1 MLQRYL
7 SAIAS
12 VAVLGVAGLWST
24 AGTTNARTVRVAGG
38 DLQAALDAAR
48 AGDIILLDPGA
59 TYVGNFVLNAKEGR
73 AYVTVQT
80 AIEGARVT
88 GPDGRVDT
96 SQADLLAKIR
106 TPNAAPALRTAPG
119 AGYWRLQFLEIHG
132 SGGGDLVRLGDGGAA
147 QSRLDQVPEHFV
159 IDRCYVHGDRR
170 QGQKRGIALNSG
182 RTMIVN
188 SHFAHFGIPGQETQ
202 AIAGWNGPGPFVIE
216 NNYLEA
222 AGVNLM
228 FGGADP
234 GIQGLVPAN
243 ITIRRNHFAK
253 RLEWRQDNRWVVKNL
268 LELKSARHVTIEW
281 NLLEYNWLHGQTGYA
296 VVLKSWNQDGGAPW
310 SIVEDVGIRYNVIRH
325 VGSAFNILG
334 RSYDHPA
341 ELTRRITIEHNLAYD
356 VSARNWG
363 GHGRFLLVGDG
374 AAELSVNHNTVVQDG
389 TFLHVYGSVGGQ
401 PQPVRGLRL
410 TNNLGPSQR
419 IRHQGRRPRCRERH
433 HHGVFPR
440 RGAPEQCS
448 GRRVCGSLSGI
459 QSFPPGRRV
468 LCPVSRPAC
477 GRLPA
482 EARQSLASRRGWGRA
497 TGCRRGS
504 HPGVLERPA
513 PGRAAGLR
521 YPRGS
526 GTSARASRVPV
537 AGAELPL
544 ADGASPVGSRHRG

>member
-410 TNNLGPSQR
+410 TNNLGLHNEYGIKGDGRGVGNDTITAFFPGAVLQSNVLAGGSADRYPASNLFPPADEFFAQFRDPHAGDYRLKPDSPWRRAAAGGGLLGADVDR
-419 IRHQGRRPRCRERH
+419 ILECLSAPLRAERPESDTPDE
-433 HHGVFPR
+433 GPGPR
-440 RGAPEQCS
+440 RE
-448 GRRVCGSLSGI
+448 
-459 QSFPPGRRV
+459 
-468 LCPVSRPAC
+468 
-477 GRLPA
+477 
-482 EARQSLASRRGWGRA
+482 
-497 TGCRRGS
+497 RRGS
-504 HPGVLERPA
+504 PSQA
-513 PGRAAGLR
+513 PNCPSLTAL
-521 YPRGS
+521 PR
-526 GTSARASRVPV
+526 
-537 AGAELPL
+537 
-544 ADGASPVGSRHRG
+544 